1 MAHIKKVLVIG
12 ATGHVGGH
20 VVSQLAATDVEVR
33 ALARTPAAA
42 SMPTGVEV
50 VQGDLTKP
58 ETLTRALDGVDAV
71 HLTWPALPADAAKA
85 VVEVIAEHARRIVL
99 LSSGAVRD
107 DVEEQD
113 NPIGK
118 AHALIEQPIRDSG
131 LEWTFLRPYGFA
143 TNTLE
148 WAPQIRTGNVVRGA
162 YGAASMTLLHEADI
176 AAVAV
181 RALTSDEHI
190 GARYE
195 LSGSARLSR
204 VEQVAAIGAAL
215 GRPLTWEEITPA
227 QARAQM
233 DWLPAEFADYILGGL
248 AAMVDA
254 PGPRTSTVQE
264 VTGVPAR
271 SYAKWAADHAAD
283 FA

>member
-1 MAHIKKVLVIG
+1 MAQIAKVSVIG
-12 ATGHVGGH
+12 ATGHVGGQ
-20 VVSQLAATDVEVR
+20 VVSQLAKTEVTVR
-33 ALARTPAAA
+33 ALARKPEAA
-42 SMPTGVEV
+42 SFPTGIEV
-50 VQGDLTKP
+50 VPGDLTAP
-58 ETLTRALDGVDAV
+58 ETLIRALDGVDAV
-71 HLTWPALPADAAKA
+71 YLTWPNLPPDNVIP

-99 LSSGAVRD
+99 LSSAAVHD
-107 DVEEQD
+107 DLEEQD

-118 AHALIEQPIRDSG
+118 VHALLEEPIRNSG

-181 RALTSDEHI
+181 RALTTDEHI

-195 LSGSARLSR
+195 LSGPSSLTRA
-204 VEQVAAIGAAL
+204 EQVATIGAAL
-215 GRPLTWEEITPA
+215 GRPLVWEEITRE
-227 QARAQM
+227 QAKAQM
-233 DWLPAEFADYILGGL
+233 DWAPAEFADYILGGL
-248 AAMVDA
+248 AAMVDT
-254 PGPRTSTVQE
+254 PGQPTSTVQQ
-264 VTGVPAR
+264 VTGSPAR
-271 SYAKWAADHAAD
+271 SYAQWVADHAAD

>member
-1 MAHIKKVLVIG
+1 MAQIAKVLVIG
-12 ATGHVGGH
+12 ATGHVGGQ
-20 VVSQLAATDVEVR
+20 VVSQLAETEVTVR
-33 ALARTPAAA
+33 ALARKPEAA
-42 SMPTGVEV
+42 SFPTGVEV
-50 VQGDLTKP
+50 VPGDLTAP
-58 ETLTRALDGVDAV
+58 ETLIRALDGVDAV
-71 HLTWPALPADAAKA
+71 YLTWPNLPADNVIP

-99 LSSGAVRD
+99 LSSAAVRD
-107 DVEEQD
+107 DLEEQD

-118 AHALIEQPIRDSG
+118 VHALLEEPIRNSG

-181 RALTSDEHI
+181 RALITDEHI

-195 LSGSARLSR
+195 LSGPASLSR
-204 VEQVAAIGAAL
+204 AEQVAIIGATL
-215 GRPLTWEEITPA
+215 GRPLVWEEITRE
-227 QARAQM
+227 QAEAQM
-233 DWLPAEFADYILGGL
+233 DWVPAEFADYILGGL
-248 AAMVDA
+248 AAMVDT
-254 PGPRTSTVQE
+254 PGLPTSTIQE
-264 VTGVPAR
+264 VTGSPAR
-271 SYAKWAADHAAD
+271 SYAQWVADHAAD